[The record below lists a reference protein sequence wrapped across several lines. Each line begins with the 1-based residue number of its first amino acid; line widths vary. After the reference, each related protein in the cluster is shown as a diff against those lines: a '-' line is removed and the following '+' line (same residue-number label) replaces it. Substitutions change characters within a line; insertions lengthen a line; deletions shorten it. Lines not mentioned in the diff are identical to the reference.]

1 MILETIFP
9 AKTKSGLNAQFSCA
23 QFVRGFLKPAFFKC
37 PTNDTANRKPVC
49 RKTTYQTALASF
61 FFFKRSVEFIK
72 PLFKN
77 GDAFSFLV

>member
-9 AKTKSGLNAQFSCA
+9 AKSGLNAKFSYA
-23 QFVRGFLKPAFFKC
+23 QFVRGLLKPAFFKC
-37 PTNDTANRKPVC
+37 STNATANREPVC
-49 RKTTYQTALASF
+49 RKTTHQTAVASF

-77 GDAFSFLV
+77 GDVFSFLV

>member
-9 AKTKSGLNAQFSCA
+9 AKSGLNAQFSCA

-49 RKTTYQTALASF
+49 RKTTHQTALAPF